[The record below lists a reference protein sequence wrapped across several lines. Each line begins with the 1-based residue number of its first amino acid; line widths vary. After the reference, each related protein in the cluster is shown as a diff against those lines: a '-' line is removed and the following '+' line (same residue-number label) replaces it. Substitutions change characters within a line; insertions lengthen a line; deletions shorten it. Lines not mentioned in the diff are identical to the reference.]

1 MTQPSHKSSHQAKQ
15 EQPFSKVPV
24 ATGSTLTKIGGE
36 LSRRTRWNYFFLT
49 SAILAAAISVA
60 YFYAPAIIRN
70 KLVVTLLLMGITPLR
85 GVFPRANQST
95 LEMRAFW
102 FWFYEVAIVGL
113 GLCFRSVAETSEL
126 TPILILGAA
135 LYPTIIVT
143 ILAFSYV
150 GRVVNALFVGQFV
163 ILSTWAIMGNPA
175 MHPWIVPWITIML
188 GTSLYAVLTNDSIA
202 KNLDRIWDT
211 EKKTHELS
219 VQNERLRVAAIEKD
233 LELASQ
239 VQESLVTQ
247 FDPFDW
253 HGYRVEYYQKKFDKL
268 GGDWFGARILSSGD
282 LVLAVTDVSGKG
294 VAAAMVAQAIHTL
307 WVGTLF
313 EEEFS
318 PEAFLHSANKT
329 LLMMGAKVP
338 HTATMGIAVVSKQDV
353 KYYSA
358 GHVPLVI
365 DYGVQEA
372 KRFVPV
378 IATGG
383 ILGMSPVLAL
393 SMKQIAINQAH
404 VKGILIGTD
413 GIFHGGT
420 SLRQKGL
427 GVLLDKLDTQG
438 VEALESYGAADDK
451 LLIWA
456 KRNASG

>member
-1 MTQPSHKSSHQAKQ
+1 MTRPSRKSSHGV
-15 EQPFSKVPV
+15 ERDQPFSKAP
-24 ATGSTLTKIGGE
+24 APTSSNLTIIGGQ
-36 LSRRTRWNYFFLT
+36 LSRRTKWSYFFLT
-49 SAILAAAISVA
+49 STILGAVISIA
-60 YFYAPAIIRN
+60 YIYAPAVIRN
-70 KLVVTLLLMGITPLR
+70 RLLVTLILMAITPLR
-85 GVFPRANQST
+85 GMFPRANQSV
-95 LEMRAFW
+95 LEMRIFL
-102 FWFYEVAIVGL
+102 FWFYEVTIIGL
-113 GLCFRSVAETSEL
+113 GLCLRSVAEIPDLSPL
-126 TPILILGAA
+126 LVLGTA
-135 LYPTIIVT
+135 LYPAIIVS
-143 ILAFSYV
+143 ILAFAYV
-150 GRVVNALFVGQFV
+150 GRLINMLLLCQFV
-163 ILSTWAIMGNPA
+163 VLGTWAIMGNPA
-175 MHPWIVPWITIML
+175 MHPWIVPWITITL

-202 KNLDRIWDT
+202 KNLDRIWET

-253 HGYRVEYYQKKFDKL
+253 HGYRVQYYQKKFDKL
-268 GGDWFGARILSSGD
+268 GGDWFGARILASGD

-338 HTATMGIAVVSKQDV
+338 HTATMGIAVVSKHDV

-393 SMKQIAINQAH
+393 SMKQIAINQAQ
-404 VKGILIGTD
+404 VKGILVGTD

-427 GVLLDKLDTQG
+427 GVLLDKLDAKG

-456 KRNASG
+456 KRNQ